1 MRLSYLSAH
10 AAAMNSAPI
19 DWDACA
25 NEKNLGP
32 TLIHTPQTQKLK
44 TLSRTG
50 IFKPFRLKTPVK

>member
-32 TLIHTPQTQKLK
+32 TLIHTPQTVK
-44 TLSRTG
+44 T
-50 IFKPFRLKTPVK
+50 